1 MNAKKIVISIFKSCI
16 TIVVLMF
23 VAMFVYKL
31 CIKTYDFGYRIFA
44 EEPMSP
50 PPGYTTS
57 VAIVEGKSV
66 MEIGEI
72 LEERGLIRNAYIFY
86 LQELVSDYHG
96 QLMPGVYELSTAM
109 TPEEMMALM
118 AANYSEDAEESDGDS
133 YDGTSDEY
141 SDYTSDYYEGM
152 PTDGE
157 MQEEIDYQGEEGDD
171 ASSGDNIDASSDL
184 NGDSL

>member
-1 MNAKKIVISIFKSCI
+1 MSAKKIVIAIFKTCF
-16 TIVVLMF
+16 TIGLLLII
-23 VAMFVYKL
+23 ATFVYKL

-66 MEIGEI
+66 MEIGEM

-86 LQELVSDYHG
+86 LQELLSDYHD

-109 TPEEMMALM
+109 TPDEMLAIM
-118 AANYSEDAEESDGDS
+118 AADYKEDGEEDEDTDITEPNE
-133 YDGTSDEY
+133 YFDANDGTIENPDSDEEILDENQQT
-141 SDYTSDYYEGM
+141 DYMNE
-152 PTDGE
+152 
-157 MQEEIDYQGEEGDD
+157 YQ
-171 ASSGDNIDASSDL
+171 
-184 NGDSL
+184 

>member
-1 MNAKKIVISIFKSCI
+1 MNAKKIVISIFKTCI
-16 TIVVLMF
+16 TIGILLV

-44 EEPMSP
+44 DEPMSP

-86 LQELVSDYHG
+86 LQEMVSDYHDK
-96 QLMPGVYELSTAM
+96 LVPGIYELSTAM
-109 TPEEMMALM
+109 TPVEMMAVM
-118 AANYSEDAEESDGDS
+118 SADFTEDGEEESEEGS
-133 YDGTSDEY
+133 SSKENMTN
-141 SDYTSDYYEGM
+141 DYYEAE
-152 PTDGE
+152 PVADEIGE
-157 MQEEIDYQGEEGDD
+157 DRIIENPD
-171 ASSGDNIDASSDL
+171 AE
-184 NGDSL
+184 